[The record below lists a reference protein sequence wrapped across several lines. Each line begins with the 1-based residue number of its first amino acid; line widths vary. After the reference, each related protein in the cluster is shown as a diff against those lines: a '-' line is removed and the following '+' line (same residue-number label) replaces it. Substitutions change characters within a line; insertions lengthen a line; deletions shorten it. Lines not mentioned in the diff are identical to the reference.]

1 LFADEII
8 PSAPM
13 KTLKLYFKNQ
23 KRINIMGTIM
33 IVSEKKAWEA
43 LHEDEI
49 SREKR
54 KTIKQKSDLSSQKNF
69 RVVDLWKIR
78 GMKKYFNYQ

>member
-1 LFADEII
+1 
-8 PSAPM
+8 
-13 KTLKLYFKNQ
+13 
-23 KRINIMGTIM
+23 MGTIM
-33 IVSEKKAWEA
+33 IVSEKKAWES
-43 LHEDEI
+43 LHEAEV

>member
-1 LFADEII
+1 
-8 PSAPM
+8 
-13 KTLKLYFKNQ
+13 
-23 KRINIMGTIM
+23 MGTIM
-33 IVSEKKAWEA
+33 IVSEKKAWEK

-54 KTIKQKSDLSSQKNF
+54 KTIKQKSDLSSENNF